1 MKDRFGSRGLASRIP
16 VSHLTEEDRM
26 DKQRPVGWS
35 IFRKLSVTALA
46 LATPFA
52 ALADNSYA
60 TMLQNNAMRQA
71 NLTQQMINLGGA
83 PLGSGGGASAGP
95 APCLPPFE
103 LQRGVDGHVPPELQ
117 GDPRYQ
123 AYLRCRQAHP
133 ERDVRTM
140 PQGPTTAAP
149 AAMPV
154 GHLPITATDFVPV
167 RPGHPFVDQAI
178 AGMTALTPEQRVQMR
193 NGAEDMFRRV
203 ATQFRANNLAVSV
216 TVAYAAASLT
226 LNGTDMNA
234 QQTRE
239 FVFNVNDQLARHPRF
254 ATMTPLEKQTESDRL
269 IFQTFAIAVLR
280 DLGTR
285 DPQARQQATELARTV
300 MKQLNG
306 A

>member
-1 MKDRFGSRGLASRIP
+1 MDLARPHGS
-16 VSHLTEEDRM
+16 
-26 DKQRPVGWS
+26 S
-35 IFRKLSVTALA
+35 IFRWLSVAA
-46 LATPFA
+46 VVFATPIA
-52 ALADNSYA
+52 ARADTSSYT

-83 PLGSGGGASAGP
+83 PLGSGAGGTGP

-140 PQGPTTAAP
+140 PQAP
-149 AAMPV
+149 AAAPV
-154 GHLPITATDFVPV
+154 AHLPITATDFVPAL
-167 RPGHPFVDQAI
+167 PGHPFVDQAI
-178 AGMTALTPEQRVQMR
+178 AGMALTPEQRLQIR
-193 NGAEDMFRRV
+193 QGAEELFRRV
-203 ATQFRANNLAVSV
+203 ATQFRGNNLAVAV
-216 TVAYAAASLT
+216 TIAYAQALLT

-239 FVFNVNDQLARHPRF
+239 FAFGVNDRLARHPRF
-254 ATMTPLEKQTESDRL
+254 ATMTPLEKQNESERL
-269 IFQTFAIAVLR
+269 IFQSFVVAVLR

-285 DPQARQQATELARTV
+285 DPQARQQANELARA
-300 MKQLNG
+300 MLKQFN
-306 A
+306 AA

>member
-1 MKDRFGSRGLASRIP
+1 
-16 VSHLTEEDRM
+16 M
-26 DKQRPVGWS
+26 DKRRRDGSS
-35 IFRKLSVTALA
+35 ISRLLSVALLA
-46 LATPFA
+46 LATSFA
-52 ALADNSYA
+52 ARADNSYA

-71 NLTQQMINLGGA
+71 NLTQQMINLGGS
-83 PLGSGGGASAGP
+83 PIGSGGAAATSGP

-140 PQGPTTAAP
+140 PQRPATASPT
-149 AAMPV
+149 AMPV
-154 GHLPITATDFVPV
+154 GHLPITATDFVPA

-178 AGMTALTPEQRVQMR
+178 AGMTALSPDQRAQMR
-193 NGAEDMFRRV
+193 NSAEEMFRRV
-203 ATQFRANNLAVSV
+203 ATQYRANNLAVSV

-254 ATMTPLEKQTESDRL
+254 ASMTALEKQTESDRL